1 MKMDL
6 KPRTVGAIIGFA
18 LSLLFIIFNWK
29 VVISLTGLS
38 LAGYI
43 LGLYLESGQ
52 EIRKKFKELFSLLF
66 R

>member
-1 MKMDL
+1 MDL
-6 KPRTVGAIIGFA
+6 KPRMIGALIGFA

-29 VVISLTGLS
+29 VVISLAGLS

-43 LGLYLESGQ
+43 IGLYLESGR
-52 EIRKKFKELFSLLF
+52 EIRDKFKELFSLLF

>member
-1 MKMDL
+1 MDL
-6 KPRTVGAIIGFA
+6 KPRILGALIGFG